1 MNSSEEIKE
10 KNTQRAL
17 AILAI
22 AAIITLTIWLIV
34 RLFGKQFTD
43 LFQMLN
49 RGDEDEIASYLN
61 AQGKWQGML
70 SIYLISILQVVS
82 IFIPGMVI
90 QLAAGLVYGWAR
102 GFLMTYA
109 GFVSGNVLVFLAAR
123 KLGNKINDLMPK
135 SAKSNWLVDKINGA
149 NSAFVI
155 GLACLI
161 PGVPNGIIPYLASTT
176 DLTSKKFAFAIA
188 ASCWIQILCNCIAGH
203 FLVRGEYLFMIL
215 SFAVQILII
224 VLVASNREKVLAW
237 GSRIT
242 RRHSKQ

>member
-1 MNSSEEIKE
+1 MSSSDDIK
-10 KNTQRAL
+10 KQNAQRAL

-22 AAIITLTIWLIV
+22 ATVITLTIWLIV
-34 RLFGKQFTD
+34 RLFGKQFTV

-49 RGDEDEIASYLN
+49 RGDEDEIAAYLN
-61 AQGKWQGML
+61 AQGKWRGML

-90 QLAAGLVYGWAR
+90 QLAAGLVYGWPR
-102 GFLMTYA
+102 GFLMTYT
-109 GFVSGNVLVFLAAR
+109 GFVSGNVLVFLVAR
-123 KLGNKINDLMPK
+123 KLGSKINDLMPK

-176 DLTSKKFAFAIA
+176 DLTPKKFAFAIA

-237 GSRIT
+237 GSKFT
-242 RRHSKQ
+242 HRHSK